1 MCIVAKAP
9 RSIARRFVAVMKE
22 AEMKETDNK
31 KEEKKRKLAYQVL
44 GLSKDEIL
52 VNLRFL
58 DNALAMLRL
67 EERAGQKGMSCD
79 GAKIYFDSGFVLR
92 RYKREPNYIAR
103 IYLHILFHCI
113 FSHGYACEKLNR
125 QYWDLATDIA
135 VENIIIEMNLHS
147 TRLKKDAVA
156 ESKLRVLKEEIGN
169 LTAEKIYKYFKKQPP
184 TPGQIEDYQQYFKKD
199 EHSLWFLQEQ
209 EEIVISN
216 EQWKKISERIKADLK
231 SFSKDK
237 NMSESLEK
245 NLAEATKET
254 YDYKSI
260 LERFMVMGED
270 IQVNDDEF
278 DYIYYTYGL
287 STYKNM
293 PLVEPL
299 EYKDVNKIREFAIV
313 IDTSASCRGNIVKAF
328 LNKTYNILT
337 SQENFFRKTNIHI
350 IQCDNEVQSDTK
362 ITCQEDFL
370 HFMEHGKLK
379 GFGATDFRPAFTYIQ
394 QLQTQR
400 EFSNLKGVIYF
411 TDGYGVYPQKTIG
424 IDTIFAFLNED
435 ETRPALPPWAMK
447 VILDEETLEEEE

>member
-1 MCIVAKAP
+1 MMTKKA
-9 RSIARRFVAVMKE
+9 
-22 AEMKETDNK
+22 
-31 KEEKKRKLAYQVL
+31 EELAQEVLKL
-44 GLSKDEIL
+44 SRDEIL

-58 DNALAMLRL
+58 DNALSALKTEAKEGLR
-67 EERAGQKGMSCD
+67 GMGCN
-79 GAKIYFDSGFVLR
+79 GETIYYDTRFVLR
-92 RYKREPNYIAR
+92 RYQNEPSYLAR
-103 IYLHILFHCI
+103 MYLHILLHCV
-113 FSHGYACEKLNR
+113 FYHGFAYSKLNPV
-125 QYWDLATDIA
+125 YWDLATDIA
-135 VENIIIEMNLHS
+135 VENIIIELNLTN
-147 TRLKKDAVA
+147 TRIKRDDIA
-156 ESKLRVLKEEIGN
+156 ENKLRVLKEDIGS
-169 LTAEKIYKYFKKQPP
+169 LTAEKIYKYFTNNPP
-184 TPGQIEDYQQYFKKD
+184 TDTAIEEYRYYFEKD
-199 EHSLWFLQEQ
+199 EHIFWASVT
-209 EEIVISN
+209 EEEVAISN

-237 NMSESLEK
+237 NTSESLEK
-245 NLAEATKET
+245 NLAEATRDR
-254 YDYKSI
+254 YDYSSI
-260 LERFMVMGED
+260 LKRFMVMGED

-370 HFMEHGKLK
+370 QFMEHGKLK

-411 TDGYGVYPQKTIG
+411 TDGYGVYPQKTKG